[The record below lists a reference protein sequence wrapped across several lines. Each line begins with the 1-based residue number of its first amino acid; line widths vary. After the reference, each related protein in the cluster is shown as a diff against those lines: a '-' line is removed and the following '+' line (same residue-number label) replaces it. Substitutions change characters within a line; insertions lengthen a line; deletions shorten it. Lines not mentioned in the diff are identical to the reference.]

1 MVMKRVIILILDSFG
16 IGSTADSDKYGDKG
30 SDTLG
35 HIVERCAEGTA
46 TGTVKRE
53 KRPLTL
59 PNMARLGLEKA
70 AEASRG
76 KPLAHTLGYQ
86 GNIKGAYGYC
96 IEKSKGKDT
105 PSGHWEIAGVP
116 VMFDWGYFPNI
127 IPCFPDKLINE
138 FIKRTDVAGIL
149 GNKHASGT
157 EILDEL
163 GEGHIKTR
171 KPIVYTSAD
180 SVFQIACHET
190 YFGLDRLYNICEIA
204 REILNEFEKEI
215 GCIGRVIARPFV
227 GEKKGQFSRTGNR
240 HDIAVEPPEP
250 TLLDSLKKNGGEV
263 VSVGKI
269 ADIFANCGIT
279 KKVKATGLEDIF
291 NKTIAELNIAKDNTL
306 IFTNFVDFDANYGH
320 RRDVTGY
327 AWGLEYIDGRLP
339 ELEKMLQPEDMV
351 IITADHGCDPT
362 WKGTDHT
369 REHIPVL
376 MFGPEI
382 KPLAF
387 GERLTFADIGQTIAE
402 YMNLPKLNH
411 GTVCNIF

>member
-1 MVMKRVIILILDSFG
+1 MKRTIILILDSFG
-16 IGSTADSDKYGDKG
+16 IGSTADSTQYGDKG

-53 KRPLTL
+53 NFPLTL
-59 PNMARLGLEKA
+59 LNMARLGLEKA

-76 KPLAHTLGYQ
+76 KPLSHSLGYK
-86 GNIKGAYGYC
+86 GNIEGAYGYC

-116 VMFDWGYFPNI
+116 VMFDWGYFPKT
-127 IPCFPDKLINE
+127 IPCFPNKLTNE
-138 FIKRTDVAGIL
+138 FIKRTGVPGIL

-163 GEGHIKTR
+163 GEEHIKTL

-180 SVFQIACHET
+180 SVFQIACHEK
-190 YFGLDRLYNICEIA
+190 YFGLENLYKICDIA
-204 REILNEFEKEI
+204 REILNELEKEI

-240 HDIAVEPPEP
+240 HDIAIKPPEL
-250 TLLDSLKKNGGEV
+250 TLLDFLKKNGGEV
-263 VSVGKI
+263 VSIGKI

-279 KKVKATGLEDIF
+279 KKIKATGLEELF
-291 NKTIAELNIAKDNTL
+291 NKTIAELKIAKDNTL
-306 IFTNFVDFDANYGH
+306 IFTNFVDFDATYGH

-327 AWGLEYIDGRLP
+327 AWGLEYIDKRLP
-339 ELEKMLQPEDMV
+339 ELEKMLQTGDLAV
-351 IITADHGCDPT
+351 IAADHGCDPT

-369 REHIPVL
+369 REYIPLL
-376 MFGPEI
+376 MFGPGVN
-382 KPLAF
+382 PVAL
-387 GERLTFADIGQTIAE
+387 GGRLSFADIGQTIAKHME
-402 YMNLPKLNH
+402 LPKLSY
-411 GTVCNIF
+411 GTACNIF